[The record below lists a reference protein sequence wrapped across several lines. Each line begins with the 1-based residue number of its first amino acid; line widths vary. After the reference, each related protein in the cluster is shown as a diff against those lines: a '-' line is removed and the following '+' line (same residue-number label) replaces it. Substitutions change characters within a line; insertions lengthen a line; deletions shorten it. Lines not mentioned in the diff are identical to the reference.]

1 LPPFMLALEFMFE
14 FELPFVFMFEPFML
28 LPPLFE
34 FDMFEFEF
42 DMFEFEFDIFEFEF
56 DMFEFEFDMFE
67 FEFMLA
73 LVLELVLVLVV
84 SPPPQAE
91 RLATPANARS
101 AKVLRMDR
109 SPELL

>member
-1 LPPFMLALEFMFE
+1 MFE
-14 FELPFVFMFEPFML
+14 FVFPPLFMLPLRFVMFMFEPF
-28 LPPLFE
+28 E
-34 FDMFEFEF
+34 FDM
-42 DMFEFEFDIFEFEF
+42 FEFEF

-67 FEFMLA
+67 FEFDMFEFEFDMFEFDMFVVDVLALLAFVA
-73 LVLELVLVLVV
+73 LVLLVL

>member
-1 LPPFMLALEFMFE
+1 MPAERLLLPAFELVPVE
-14 FELPFVFMFEPFML
+14 FELRFMFMFEPFML
-28 LPPLFE
+28 PAFE
-34 FDMFEFEF
+34 FDMFEFEV
-42 DMFEFEFDIFEFEF
+42 FEF
-56 DMFEFEFDMFE
+56 DMFEFEVFVFVVLVVFVFDMFE
-67 FEFMLA
+67 FDVLALLAFVA
-73 LVLELVLVLVV
+73 LVL

>member
-1 LPPFMLALEFMFE
+1 LELFVLRLAFMLLLPPELVLRFMF
-14 FELPFVFMFEPFML
+14 PFML
-28 LPPLFE
+28 LVFE
-34 FDMFEFEF
+34 FVEFEF
-42 DMFEFEFDIFEFEF
+42 DMFEFMFDVFDEFVVDVFDVFVVDVFVVDVFEL
-56 DMFEFEFDMFE
+56 
-67 FEFMLA
+67 LA
-73 LVLELVLVLVV
+73 FPVLVLLVL

>member
-1 LPPFMLALEFMFE
+1 MFVLRLALALVLPAA
-14 FELPFVFMFEPFML
+14 FELRFVFMFEPFML
-28 LPPLFE
+28 PLFE
-34 FDMFEFEF
+34 FDMFEF
-42 DMFEFEFDIFEFEF
+42 DAFEF
-56 DMFEFEFDMFE
+56 DMFEFDAFVFDMFE
-67 FEFMLA
+67 FVFDMFVFAVLALLAFVA
-73 LVLELVLVLVV
+73 LVLLVL

>member
-1 LPPFMLALEFMFE
+1 
-14 FELPFVFMFEPFML
+14 MFEPFT
-28 LPPLFE
+28 LP
-34 FDMFEFEF
+34 
-42 DMFEFEFDIFEFEF
+42 EFEFDIFEFEV
-56 DMFEFEFDMFE
+56 FEFDMFE
-67 FEFMLA
+67 FDVFVLDVFEFDVFEFDRFEFDVLA
-73 LVLELVLVLVV
+73 LLALLAF

>member
-1 LPPFMLALEFMFE
+1 LFVLPPLVLALVLPPA
-14 FELPFVFMFEPFML
+14 FELRFVFVFMFEPFML
-28 LPPLFE
+28 LAFE
-34 FDMFEFEF
+34 
-42 DMFEFEFDIFEFEF
+42 
-56 DMFEFEFDMFE
+56 
-67 FEFMLA
+67 LVPA
-73 LVLELVLVLVV
+73 LVLLAFDVVLVFVFDVVLVFVFADVFVLLLAFVVLALLVL